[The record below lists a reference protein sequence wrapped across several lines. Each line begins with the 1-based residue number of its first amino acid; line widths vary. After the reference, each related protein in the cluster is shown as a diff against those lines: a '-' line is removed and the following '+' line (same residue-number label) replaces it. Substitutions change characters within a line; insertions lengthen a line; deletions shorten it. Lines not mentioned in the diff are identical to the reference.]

1 MWVLTKKIRWRCSI
15 MLFTRNKR
23 TSIINRNFI
32 MTSVILFLICIMLLL
47 ILYNLFKGYIP
58 KKITFSEYISVVFS
72 MSAVFISLFSWMCS
86 LEGFELTQI
95 SLQPYL
101 NITSKLDGNVL
112 LICLEN
118 VGKGELYNL
127 RLNQSTNSFLNNY
140 GRLES
145 ETLVFDSINMYVNKK
160 EKYIFFMKDDCSFPL
175 NNLFKLVFF
184 FNDASGNPYKQTI
197 SVIYNKYGFLF
208 MPQAVEHRKKRD
220 I

>member
-1 MWVLTKKIRWRCSI
+1 
-15 MLFTRNKR
+15 MLFIRNKR

-32 MTSVILFLICIMLLL
+32 MTSVILFLICFMLLP

-58 KKITFSEYISVVFS
+58 IKITFSEYISVVFS
-72 MSAVFISLFSWMCS
+72 ILAIFISLFSWMCS
-86 LEGFELTQI
+86 LEGLEFTQI

-127 RLNQSTNSFLNNY
+127 RLNQLTNSFLNDY
-140 GRLES
+140 GKLES

-160 EKYIFFMKDDCSFPL
+160 EQYKFIVKEDCYIPL
-175 NNLFKLVFF
+175 NKLINLVFF
-184 FNDASGNPYKQTI
+184 FNDAPGNPYKQTV
-197 SVIYNKYGFLF
+197 SVICNESGFHF

-220 I
+220 V